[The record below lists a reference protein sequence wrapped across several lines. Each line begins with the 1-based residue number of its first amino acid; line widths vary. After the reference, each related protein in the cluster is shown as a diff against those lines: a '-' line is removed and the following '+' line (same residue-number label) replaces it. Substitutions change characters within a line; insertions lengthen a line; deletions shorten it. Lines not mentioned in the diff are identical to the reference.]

1 MANENLHDFD
11 KLRDEE
17 DEGEDDESEKGV
29 TDNFAGYVAVKE
41 THGRKEEC
49 NMGETKVA
57 EGQGV
62 GEVHGDDLVVI
73 EC

>member
-11 KLRDEE
+11 KLGDEE

-29 TDNFAGYVAVKE
+29 ADNFAGYVAIKE

-49 NMGETKVA
+49 NMEEMEVE
-57 EGQGV
+57 EGREWRTV
-62 GEVHGDDLVVI
+62 RDGDSVVI
-73 EC
+73 G